1 MPSGKKSEQALTPPT
16 FGFGDLSREEI
27 NSVLNQAGVSLF
39 PPKKTPFAT
48 GVQGKRTPRNTNNE
62 QKQSIVES
70 TVTATTTISTN
81 GTSKE
86 KPLVNGTTTATKPTI
101 TAESSAPSPSLQQQQ
116 QPSKSPAVSSAET
129 PKAKPTTWAALLKSE
144 DVSSK
149 AKTTNAAAAAAQGA
163 SKSPISGSSSPVGKL
178 SVNGGANA
186 MLVQP
191 TATVPTKFMGI
202 ADIIHRYEPRFNS
215 PLLEPRGLINN
226 VNTCFMN
233 VILQPLSH
241 CPPFYNL
248 LKTIGQ
254 HVVHSFRSK
263 TPLLDSMIEFMNEFK
278 PEPAQNEQVKTE
290 PYGEPF
296 VPEYVYD
303 ALRGQ
308 KRFDSLKGRQEDAEE
323 FLCFLLDGLH
333 EEMVSVLKEKKKSEE
348 AAAATAS
355 HGNGWLEVGPG
366 NKTSNLQLTG
376 FEDSPIS
383 KVFGGKVR
391 STLRCPGAKDSAN
404 LEPFQSLPLDI
415 QPDNVTTIEDAIR
428 NMTVPEIMHDYMSP
442 KGQRVEATKQVY
454 LETLPPVLIL
464 HMKRFVF
471 DNVGGVQKLQKPVQ
485 YGAELTIH
493 QEWLTPVHRSTK
505 PVTYK
510 LFGSKFIFLFV
521 YSKKEGFKK
530 GKEKKNMNRKSLY
543 KYKNCLVVYHHGV
556 SAGGG
561 HYTCE
566 IRRQNGMWLHINDT
580 NITPVSERDVL
591 MAEEN
596 TRTSETIHAD
606 QTAYILFYMRSI

>member
-1 MPSGKKSEQALTPPT
+1 MSSGKKSEQALAPT

-27 NSVLNQAGVSLF
+27 NTVLSQAGVSLF

-48 GVQGKRTPRNTNNE
+48 GIQRKRPQPQQQQQQQQQQQRSE
-62 QKQSIVES
+62 QKLTAES
-70 TVTATTTISTN
+70 ASSVVPTMTTSSGLTATTPAPISN
-81 GTSKE
+81 GTVKE
-86 KPLVNGTTTATKPTI
+86 KPLVNGTTSKPATTTTTTTATAEPATTTADASSVTASCPT
-101 TAESSAPSPSLQQQQ
+101 TQQ
-116 QPSKSPAVSSAET
+116 QPSPLSSKSPVSVAAET
-129 PKAKPTTWAALLKSE
+129 PKPKPTSWAALLKSN
-144 DVSSK
+144 DAASK
-149 AKTTNAAAAAAQGA
+149 AKTAGG
-163 SKSPISGSSSPVGKL
+163 SGKSPLAGTPSPQQAKL

-191 TATVPTKFMGI
+191 PSAAAAAPTKFMGI
-202 ADIIHRYEPRFNS
+202 ADIINRYEARFDG

-263 TPLLDSMIEFMNEFK
+263 TPLLDSMIEFMNEFRS
-278 PEPAQNEQVKTE
+278 EPAKNEEVKAE

-333 EEMVSVLKEKKKSEE
+333 EEMVSVLKEKRKSEE
-348 AAAATAS
+348 AAAAAAS
-355 HGNGWLEVGPG
+355 TGNGWLEVGPG

-376 FEDSPIS
+376 FDDSPIS
-383 KVFGGKVR
+383 KIFGGKVR

-415 QPDNVTTIEDAIR
+415 QPDNVTTVEDAIR

-442 KGQRVEATKQVY
+442 KGARVEATKQVY

-471 DNVGGVQKLQKPVQ
+471 DNVGGGVQKLQKPVQ
-485 YGAELTIH
+485 YGAELTIK
-493 QEWLTPVHRSTK
+493 QEWLTPVHRTNK

-510 LFGSKFIFLFV
+510 LFGI
-521 YSKKEGFKK
+521 
-530 GKEKKNMNRKSLY
+530 
-543 KYKNCLVVYHHGV
+543 VYHHGA

-566 IRRQNGMWLHINDT
+566 VRRQNGMWLHVNDT
-580 NITPVSERDVL
+580 NITPVSEQDVL
-591 MAEEN
+591 MTEEN

-606 QTAYILFYMRSI
+606 QTAYILFYMRSS